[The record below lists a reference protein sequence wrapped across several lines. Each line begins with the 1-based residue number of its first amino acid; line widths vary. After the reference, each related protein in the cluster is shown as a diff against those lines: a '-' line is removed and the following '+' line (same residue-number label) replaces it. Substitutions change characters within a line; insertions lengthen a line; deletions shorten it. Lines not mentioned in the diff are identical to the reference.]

1 MDMYDKKTRSFV
13 MQAVKQRDTKPEM
26 KVRKLLYHA
35 GYRYRLHRKDL
46 PGRPDIVFP
55 RQRVA
60 IFVHGCFWHQHS
72 GCPRADRPTSNKVF
86 WNKKLD
92 RNVERDKANLE
103 ALTRMGWNVLII
115 WECKLKNDGLLD
127 EIKHFLGDAR

>member
-1 MDMYDKKTRSFV
+1 MDIYDKKTRSFV
-13 MQAVKQRDTKPEM
+13 MQAVKKKDTKPEM
-26 KVRKLLYHA
+26 KVRKLLYNA

-60 IFVHGCFWHQHS
+60 IFVHGCFWHQHL

-92 RNVERDKANLE
+92 RNIERDKVTLE
-103 ALTRMGWNVLII
+103 ALTRMGWNVLIL
-115 WECKLKNDGLLD
+115 WECKLKDAGLLD
-127 EIKHFLGDAR
+127 EINHFLGDAR